1 MIREPQRRRAFTLI
15 ELLVVI
21 AIIAVLIALLLPAV
35 QQAREAARRSQC
47 KNNLKQMGI
56 ALHNYHDTHG
66 VLPPGYIDIDPLAN
80 TLNQNMLGWGTFI
93 LPFVDQ
99 GPLYNVISQSGA
111 CTAAWPTVSAMT
123 TSSGTVPTPYAKTVL
138 QTFICPTDPTAAIN
152 TKVYSYAKSNYTGVG
167 GSGYRS
173 SSPTAPPSG
182 TFYDNSRVSL
192 KNVTD
197 GSSNTAMIGER
208 GSAGS
213 KSGTIWVGNP
223 SDAWY
228 YTQCAVMTNSDYY
241 SINEPAGSWNFT
253 SSHTGGAH
261 FLFGDGAVRFLSDS
275 MDLTTYGYLGSI
287 ADGKVV
293 GEY

>member
-1 MIREPQRRRAFTLI
+1 MNRESQRRRAFTLI

-47 KNNLKQMGI
+47 KNNLKQIGI
-56 ALHNYHDTHG
+56 AFHNYHDAHG
-66 VLPPGYIDIDPLAN
+66 VLPPGYIDNDPLAN
-80 TLNQNMLGWGTFI
+80 VTNQNMLGWGTFI

-99 GPLYNVISQSGA
+99 GPLFNLIGQSGA
-111 CTAAWPTVSAMT
+111 CAASWPTVSDMT
-123 TSSGTVPTPYAKTVL
+123 TSSSTVPTPYAKTVL
-138 QTFICPTDPTAAIN
+138 QTFLCPTDPGSGIN
-152 TKVYSYAKSNYTGVG
+152 TKVHSYGKSNYTGVG

-173 SSPTAPPSG
+173 SSPTAHPTG

-192 KNVTD
+192 RDVTD
-197 GSSNTAMIGER
+197 GSSNTAMVGER

-213 KSGTIWVGNP
+213 KYGTIWVGNP
-223 SDAWY
+223 SDGEY
-228 YTQCAVMTNSDYY
+228 YTQCAVMDNSVYY
-241 SINEPAGSWNFT
+241 SINELPGSWNFS

-261 FLFGDGAVRFLSDS
+261 FLFGDGSVHFLSDS
-275 MDLTTYGYLGSI
+275 LDLATYANLGAI

-293 GEY
+293 GEI